1 MDEETRIVIEQVV
14 KDCPDLKFYEISTG
28 YELEVSSVI
37 VNEKGQIYKVFTSD
51 ENGEIYHEYLVP
63 EEAVMISN
71 WLPVPGLGFLRPGT
85 YVTYKHEKYCLMFG
99 WHTNISN
106 QEIYS
111 WYLEPIEDGEG
122 VIRSDNDRNYM
133 STPEKPKGKICR
145 TLYHNMI
152 NEIEDINV

>member
-1 MDEETRIVIEQVV
+1 MDEETRIAIEQIV
-14 KDCPDLKFYEISTG
+14 KDCPDFKFYEVSTG
-28 YELEVSSVI
+28 YELEVSSAI

-51 ENGEIYHEYLVP
+51 ENGELYREYLVP
-63 EEAVMISN
+63 EEATMVAN
-71 WLPVPGLGFLRPGT
+71 WLPVPGIGYLRPGT
-85 YVTYKHEKYCLMFG
+85 RVVYKREEYCLKFG

-111 WYLEPIEDGEG
+111 WYLEPLKDEG
-122 VIRSDNDRNYM
+122 IVRSDNDRNYM

-152 NEIEDINV
+152 NEIEDVNV